1 MLKEIFKNT
10 VKEIIK
16 DTVKEIIKD
25 VEKKISKWI
34 KHCFFNIFRN
44 NKTDQT
50 NQTSEK
56 SDKLAP
62 SETLNDTIN
71 GNTSTEK
78 INVIPNILYKGDT
91 CLIIGAPSSG
101 KSMLTMQIGLDI
113 AGGQYSKIV
122 PNHDTHKIK
131 PQKVYYYD
139 GEMRNTDII
148 NRFGRNHDKYPNTF
162 LRIKGGELDSLGK
175 LFNDVHQ
182 RIGQK
187 QQYEDCTIILDN
199 IACFNRKKSTKDV
212 NSFFLSINKLKADYE
227 KNGYNLTVIIV
238 IHTAKEYKKYKPLE
252 LNDISGA
259 AEFIRFANSAIAL
272 TDSKFGNNIRILKTL
287 KCKFG
292 CIPDKVS
299 ICKITPD
306 PYLHF
311 EYERSMPEEDAL
323 PIKVTVRP
331 RTKDKFT
338 QPKDTTVLKD
348 KENKPIEESIETYS
362 TKQDK
367 RRKVTKEVIEQ
378 IEKLYKEG
386 KTQLQIANLL
396 HLCRKTVNEYLKPIR
411 QKVNISESLHT
422 N

>member
-1 MLKEIFKNT
+1 MKYFLKDILKSSAIAIL
-10 VKEIIK
+10 KYAG
-16 DTVKEIIKD
+16 
-25 VEKKISKWI
+25 KKILNQIGRW
-34 KHCFFNIFRN
+34 FVNILRN

-50 NQTSEK
+50 NQTSDK
-56 SDKLAP
+56 SDELAP

-71 GNTSTEK
+71 RNTSNEK
-78 INVIPNILYKGDT
+78 TNVIPNVLYKGDT

-113 AGGQYSKIV
+113 AGGKNSKIV

-139 GEMRNTDII
+139 GEMRNIDII
-148 NRFGRNHDKYPNTF
+148 NRFGGNLDKYPNTF
-162 LRIKGGELDSLGK
+162 LRIKGGELDSLSK

-182 RIGQK
+182 RIGPK
-187 QQYEDCTIILDN
+187 QQDEDCTVIFDN

-212 NSFFLSINKLKADYE
+212 NCFFLSINKLKSDYE

-252 LNDISGA
+252 LNDLSGS
-259 AEFIRFANSAIAL
+259 AEFGRFANSAIAL
-272 TDSKFGNNIRILKTL
+272 TDSKFGNNTRIVKVL

-292 CIPDKVS
+292 CIPDEVS
-299 ICKITPD
+299 ICKITTD

-323 PIKVTVRP
+323 PTKKIVRYKAKNKLTQQDD
-331 RTKDKFT
+331 TKGVK
-338 QPKDTTVLKD
+338 Q
-348 KENKPIEESIETYS
+348 KEIQSLYESIQAYP
-362 TKQDK
+362 TKRDK
-367 RRKVTKEVIEQ
+367 RRKVTKEVTEQ

-396 HLCRKTVNEYLKPIR
+396 HLCRKTVNEYLKPIK
-411 QKVNISESLHT
+411 QKVNISESLH
-422 N
+422 NN